1 MDIQSFRKL
10 VEQDP
15 AVQKRGISPYTRQFL
30 LGSCCVEQRTTD
42 AGRALGP
49 GYSRT
54 VVETVVNELITD
66 EERALIFPTAYC
78 LGSRIALQPDDQ
90 QAKAVLNHL
99 SETHGAEDPQDKVKA
114 IKTDIKAWTG
124 FGFEDFR
131 KVEGSVA
138 TKVLCMLYR
147 FRTDIYSRLSSLLKS
162 PRDRGGTASFEFRDA
177 YPLKVE
183 GRSSGFAK
191 RNVAYIA
198 DLKANMSFE
207 MGREY
212 EQLRQIL
219 DHFLACFESRVFLPI
234 ILVAK
239 GYRPNSLKIKYKI
252 DELLP
257 PGLEKRPARLD
268 VELFLA
274 LTLLEL
280 EHRLIATD
288 ALVEFLGSPQ
298 AEIPLSSVPEP
309 TPAFLLPSSQYTYRD
324 VRALVTQ
331 ITGLTADNAS
341 FQEAWELSSVVLM
354 LSGRDGEPHL
364 FFIERVAAILSILG
378 KGIRHLDY
386 KSKWKGW
393 TETSTKPWHYLM
405 KAKKTVEIADLRAAI
420 GGMPHAYHEF
430 WFQRYMRVLYLCVG
444 EEGIWR
450 KGNADASY
458 EIGRVIEVFR
468 SHSLDDATAY
478 IQNYLQFKSANAQA
492 QNAIVASS

>member
-1 MDIQSFRKL
+1 MDTQLFRKL
-10 VEQDP
+10 IEQDP
-15 AVQKRGISPYTRQFL
+15 AVQKCGISPYTRQFL
-30 LGSCCVEQRTTD
+30 LGPCCVEQRTTD
-42 AGRALGP
+42 TGRTLGH

-66 EERALIFPTAYC
+66 EERALIFPSAYC
-78 LGSRIALQPDDQ
+78 LGSRIPLQADSQ
-90 QAKAVLNHL
+90 QARAVLNHL
-99 SETHGAEDPQDKVKA
+99 CEAHGTYDPQEKVKA

-162 PRDRGGTASFEFRDA
+162 PRDGGGTASFEFRDA

-183 GRSSGFAK
+183 GQSSGFAR

-219 DHFLACFESRVFLPI
+219 DRFQACFESRVFLPI

-239 GYRPNSLKIKYKI
+239 GWRPASSQVKNKI

-257 PGLEKRPARLD
+257 LGLEKRPARLD

-280 EHRLIATD
+280 EHRLVATD

-309 TPAFLLPSSQYTYRD
+309 IAAFLWPPSQYTYRD

-331 ITGLTADNAS
+331 ISGLTADNAS
-341 FQEAWELSSVVLM
+341 FQEAWELSGVVLM
-354 LSGRDGEPHL
+354 LSGKDGDTHL
-364 FFIERVAAILSILG
+364 YFIERVAAILSVLG

-393 TETSTKPWHYLM
+393 TETSTKPWYYLM
-405 KAKKTVEIADLRAAI
+405 KAKKAVERGDLQAAV
-420 GGMPHAYHEF
+420 GGMPHAYREF

-444 EEGIWR
+444 EEGIW
-450 KGNADASY
+450 KNGNADNSY

-468 SHSLDDATAY
+468 SHSIADAIAH
-478 IQNYLQFKSANAQA
+478 IQTYLRFKASSSQA
-492 QNAIVASS
+492 QSVKVALS